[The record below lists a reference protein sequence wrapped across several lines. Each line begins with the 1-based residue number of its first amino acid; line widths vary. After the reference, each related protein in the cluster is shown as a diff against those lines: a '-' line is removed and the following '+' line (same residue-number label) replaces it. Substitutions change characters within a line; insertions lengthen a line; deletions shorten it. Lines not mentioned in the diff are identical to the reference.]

1 MGGNVRYGQNR
12 FYKRT
17 KISKNEV
24 NGIRK
29 LDTLRAFQIFFNEFY
44 GSLKHIGMHVNV
56 LYH

>member
-29 LDTLRAFQIFFNEFY
+29 LDTLRAFQIFLTNF
-44 GSLKHIGMHVNV
+44 MV
-56 LYH
+56 LLNT